1 MYWHFFLARKS
12 GSGTLFPKIYGYLF
26 HPCVVYNISE
36 EGDLLELTP
45 IGKEKLEII
54 LTRKDMMEFN
64 ITAEQLDYDNTE
76 TRRAVWAILDKAKHK
91 TGFDAA
97 KGKIRIDALPS
108 QNGGCVIF
116 ITKTERPLT
125 EEKMNCEKEK
135 YPAVPQRAYKTIYGF
150 KALSDLLRACCF
162 LRSREYSGESTAFM
176 EKSDSR
182 AVSKYYLALTQRGQY
197 REKSTAVFDNM
208 FIGEFGTK
216 LTNENTFFYINEHC
230 DCFCEKNAVK
240 ILSDML

>member
-1 MYWHFFLARKS
+1 M
-12 GSGTLFPKIYGYLF
+12 
-26 HPCVVYNISE
+26 
-36 EGDLLELTP
+36 ELTP
-45 IGKEKLEII
+45 IGKERLEIF
-54 LTRKDMMEFN
+54 LTRKDMAELN
-64 ITAEQLDYDNTE
+64 ITAEQLDYGNTE
-76 TRRAVWAILDKAKHK
+76 TRRVVWDILDKAKRK

-116 ITKTERPLT
+116 ITKTDRPFT
-125 EEKMNCEKEK
+125 EEEMNCEKEEK
-135 YPAVPQRAYKTIYGF
+135 YPAVPQRAYRTIYGF
-150 KALSDLLRACCF
+150 SALSDLLCACCF
-162 LRSREYSGESTAFM
+162 LRAREYSGESAAFM

-182 AVSKYYLALTQRGQY
+182 ASNRYYLALFGHGQY
-197 REKSTAVFDNM
+197 REKSTAVFDNI

-216 LTNENTFFYINEHC
+216 LINENTFLYINEHC